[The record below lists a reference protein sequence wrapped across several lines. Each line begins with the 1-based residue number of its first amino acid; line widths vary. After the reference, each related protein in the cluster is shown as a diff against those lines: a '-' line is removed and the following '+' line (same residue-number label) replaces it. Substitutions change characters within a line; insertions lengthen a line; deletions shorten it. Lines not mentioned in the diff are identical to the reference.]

1 VHLPA
6 RAIAEL
12 ALMVVVP
19 KPNKLMGFLLRLVR
33 YLVWFVTWISLA
45 VDCDL
50 EWPDNPAVG
59 MR

>member
-33 YLVWFVTWISLA
+33 YLVWFVTWIFFGSGL
-45 VDCDL
+45 
-50 EWPDNPAVG
+50 
-59 MR
+59 